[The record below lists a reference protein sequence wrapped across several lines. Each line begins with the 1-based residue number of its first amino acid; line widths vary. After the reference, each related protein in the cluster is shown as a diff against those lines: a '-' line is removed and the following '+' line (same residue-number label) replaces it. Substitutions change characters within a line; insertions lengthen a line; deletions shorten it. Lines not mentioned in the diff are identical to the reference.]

1 MKIHISKAAR
11 AFGCLQKSIFQ
22 ERHLSVEAK
31 RRVYEAAVL
40 SVLLYGAETWSIK
53 AESVRRLSGFHN
65 CCIRTITGVTKQR
78 QWREHISS
86 RQLAADFG
94 MEKTMA

>member
-22 ERHLSVEAK
+22 ECRLSVETK
-31 RRVYEAAVL
+31 RRAYEAAVL

-53 AESVRRLSGFHN
+53 RV
-65 CCIRTITGVTKQR
+65 
-78 QWREHISS
+78 
-86 RQLAADFG
+86 
-94 MEKTMA
+94 

>member
-40 SVLLYGAETWSIK
+40 SVLLYGADTWSIK
-53 AESVRRLSGFHN
+53 AESVRRLSGS
-65 CCIRTITGVTKQR
+65 ITAVFEPS
-78 QWREHISS
+78 WESPSS
-86 RQLAADFG
+86 GSGGNTYPQG
-94 MEKTMA
+94 S